1 VGDVNA
7 IIGYSYEYLS
17 PDNFALPEA
26 YVKDGV
32 FAPNRQAFKAMV
44 IRFNETTTQLGI
56 TKLVEYAQHGLP
68 IVFLGGVPVG
78 IANETRQGLLSLE
91 NVHVTSSNA
100 TLAATLQSIGILPRT
115 SITTNGTWYTYWRE
129 DNRTLT
135 DYVWV
140 YNDATGVPFGQGLT
154 IGNILFETTGTPYVY
169 DAWTGNE
176 TLVSSYQQN
185 ATHTVIEVQLAGNQ
199 STIIGFKCRLNP
211 TAYAHSRRSRTL
223 AWKTFGESL
232 RSIRGLD
239 KQRGDVDASKGN
251 PVNIK
256 QMTASSF
263 RLTNWTLV
271 VESWTAPGDIYDVEA
286 PVTKTNLTF
295 NISTLLPWK
304 ELSHSLT
311 NVSGLGYYS
320 TAFQWPPVDID
331 AADLSGAYIDLGAI
345 LHTVRVQVNGKPLP
359 PLDLTWAKAD
369 IGPALIPG
377 TNVVEVV
384 VSTPLG
390 NALRPIWDKIMTSGK
405 PATASVPVVRPA
417 VDYGLVSPVS
427 IIPYWID
434 TVAK

>member
-1 VGDVNA
+1 VKDVNF
-7 IIGYSYEYLS
+7 IGYSYEYLS

-26 YVKDGV
+26 YVKDGI

-56 TKLVEYAQHGLP
+56 TKLVEYAQDGLP
-68 IVFLGGVPVG
+68 IVFLGGVPIG

-91 NVHVTSSNA
+91 NVHVISSNT
-100 TLAATLQSIGILPRT
+100 TLAATLQSVGILPRT
-115 SITTNGTWYTYWRE
+115 SITTNGNWYTYWRE
-129 DNRTLT
+129 DNRTST

-154 IGNILFETTGTPYVY
+154 IGNVSFETTGTPYVY

-176 TLVSSYQQN
+176 TLVSAYQQN
-185 ATHTVIEVQLAGNQ
+185 ATHTTIELQLAGNQ
-199 STIIGFKCRLNP
+199 SAIIGFKCQKNQ
-211 TAYAHSRRSRTL
+211 TVYAHSRSSSTL
-223 AWKTFGESL
+223 ALKTSGESL
-232 RSIRGLD
+232 HLTRGLD
-239 KQRGDVDASKGN
+239 EQHRDVEVPDGSTVNMN
-251 PVNIK
+251 PVTI
-256 QMTASSF
+256 SSF
-263 RLTNWTLV
+263 QLTNWTLV

-295 NISTLLPWK
+295 NIPTLLPWK
-304 ELSHSLT
+304 ELSPSLT

-320 TAFQWPPVDID
+320 TAFQWPPVDVNVT
-331 AADLSGAYIDLGAI
+331 DLLGAYIDLGAI
-345 LHTVRVQVNGKPLP
+345 IHTVRVRVNGKPLP

-390 NALRPIWDKIMTSGK
+390 NALRPIWDEVMTSGK
-405 PATASVPVVRPA
+405 PATASVPVARPA
-417 VDYGLVSPVS
+417 ADYGLVSPVS
-427 IIPYWID
+427 IIPYRMD
-434 TVAK
+434 TTTI